1 MADAADDTF
10 ETLLDAMPRI
20 AEAVKVLPTP
30 ELQSKAFDALVAA
43 HQGGGQR
50 AAPAAKPATA
60 RKRTNTRKRSAA
72 DEPGESKPRRRAGR
86 STASQIRDLD
96 LAPKGKK
103 SLKDFVAQKQPK
115 SQHERNVAA
124 VYYLKEIAGVSPVT
138 VDHVYTCY
146 RDQGW
151 PLPADPGQALRLTAT
166 KKRFLDT
173 GDRDDIRLTSTGTN
187 YVEHELPKPAKK

>member
-1 MADAADDTF
+1 
-10 ETLLDAMPRI
+10 
-20 AEAVKVLPTP
+20 
-30 ELQSKAFDALVAA
+30 
-43 HQGGGQR
+43 
-50 AAPAAKPATA
+50 
-60 RKRTNTRKRSAA
+60 
-72 DEPGESKPRRRAGR
+72 
-86 STASQIRDLD
+86 
-96 LAPKGKK
+96 
-103 SLKDFVAQKQPK
+103 
-115 SQHERNVAA
+115 VAA